1 MCPSLCDANLG
12 VVGVACSVQRPKA
25 LLLASAEPD
34 TRSPNRWITA
44 ALSSTIPA
52 HGGPESLT
60 PRNNVPEVGAIFYIV
75 MMPSHSNSA
84 KVRHLVVETHSE
96 GQRLDN
102 WLVKRL
108 KRVPR
113 SHLYKIIRDG
123 QVRVNGGRVKPTYRL
138 EEGDSVRIPPVR
150 IDARRGLPDPMTLPV
165 LDLDILY
172 EDSALLV
179 LNKTA
184 GISVHGGTGIRLG
197 LIESLRLDR
206 PKSPFLE
213 LVHRIDRPT
222 SGCLIIAKSS
232 TTLRHLHAQLRSG
245 VGVKK
250 NYRALV
256 HGQWTAGPRT
266 IDLKLSTRTLAV
278 DRVRRSVP
286 DPTGQS
292 AISHF
297 RPVQWFCD
305 YTLVDITLGTG
316 RMHQIRAHAAAVG
329 HPVVGDHYYGDR
341 TADKALRQ
349 KGFRRMWLH
358 AQSIGVIHP
367 DSGVPLLVHAPIPAE
382 LTELLKGLDLKQ

>member
-1 MCPSLCDANLG
+1 MPTWTWLGSRVRYSGQKQDSWLQLSLIR
-12 VVGVACSVQRPKA
+12 VP
-25 LLLASAEPD
+25 
-34 TRSPNRWITA
+34 TNRWITT
-44 ALSSTIPA
+44 ALSGTIPA

-60 PRNNVPEVGAIFYIV
+60 PYNNLPEVGAIFHLV
-75 MMPSHSNSA
+75 MIPNHTNSA
-84 KVRHLVVETHSE
+84 KVRHLLVETHSE

-102 WLVKRL
+102 WLVKQL

-123 QVRVNGGRVKPTYRL
+123 QVRVNGGRVRPTYRL
-138 EEGDSVRIPPVR
+138 EEGDRVRIPPVR
-150 IDARRGLPDPMTLPV
+150 IDTPQGMPDAMTLPV

-179 LNKTA
+179 LNKIA
-184 GISVHGGTGIRLG
+184 GMSVHGGTGIRLG

-222 SGCLIIAKSS
+222 SGCLIVAKSS
-232 TTLRHLHAQLRSG
+232 TILRHLHAQFRSG
-245 VGVKK
+245 VSVKK
-250 NYRALV
+250 NYQALV
-256 HGQWTAGPRT
+256 HGDWNSGPRT
-266 IDLKLSTRTLAV
+266 IDLKLSTRTLTV

-297 RPVQWFCD
+297 RPVQWFSG

-329 HPVVGDHYYGDR
+329 HPVVGDHYYGDKA
-341 TADKALRQ
+341 ADKILRQ

-358 AQSIGVIHP
+358 SQSIGVIHP
-367 DSGVPLLVHAPIPAE
+367 DTGIPLLVNAPVPEE
-382 LTELLKGLDLKQ
+382 LMRLLDGLDLKR

>member
-1 MCPSLCDANLG
+1 LCPSLCDADLG
-12 VVGVACSVQRPKA
+12 VVGGACSVQRPKA

-34 TRSPNRWITA
+34 THSHKPLDHCRSQRHNPCSRWA
-44 ALSSTIPA
+44 
-52 HGGPESLT
+52 ESLT
-60 PRNNVPEVGAIFYIV
+60 PHNNLPEVGAIFHLV

-84 KVRHLVVETHSE
+84 KVRHLLVETHSE

-102 WLVKRL
+102 WLVKQL
-108 KRVPR
+108 KGVPR

-123 QVRVNGGRVKPTYRL
+123 QVRVNGGRVRPTYRL
-138 EEGDSVRIPPVR
+138 ETGDSVRIPPVR
-150 IDARRGLPDPMTLPV
+150 IDAHQGIPDPMTLP
-165 LDLDILY
+165 LIGLDILY

-222 SGCLIIAKSS
+222 SGCLMIAKSS
-232 TTLRHLHAQLRSG
+232 TILRHLHSQFRSEG
-245 VGVKK
+245 GVKK

-256 HGQWTAGPRT
+256 HGEWNAGPRT

-286 DPTGQS
+286 DPTGQR

-297 RPVQWFCD
+297 RPVQWFRD

-341 TADKALRQ
+341 TADKTVRQ

-367 DSGVPLLVHAPIPAE
+367 ESGAPLLVNAPVPE
-382 LTELLKGLDLKQ
+382 DLTGLLKGLDLKQ